1 MLHIFLLL
9 QDYFIL
15 NVSLAWKQ
23 ISYLSQ
29 ACAFKIETNT
39 HMFIT
44 GDEFG
49 HYCSLFLFLYIL
61 FIEGSK
67 QDKKV

>member
-1 MLHIFLLL
+1 MFLLL

-15 NVSLAWKQ
+15 NILLAWQQ

-39 HMFIT
+39 HIFIT

-49 HYCSLFLFLYIL
+49 PHCSLFLFLYIL
-61 FIEGSK
+61 FIKGNK